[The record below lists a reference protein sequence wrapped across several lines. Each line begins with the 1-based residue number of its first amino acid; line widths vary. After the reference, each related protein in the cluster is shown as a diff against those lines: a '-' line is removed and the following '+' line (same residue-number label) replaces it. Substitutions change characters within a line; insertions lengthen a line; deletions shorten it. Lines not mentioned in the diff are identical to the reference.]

1 MKFYNTKDIR
11 AKTLIR
17 FDELLSPDGMS
28 VFFYPIGYLTGVI
41 NESLADSF

>member
-1 MKFYNTKDIR
+1 MKLYNTKDIR

-28 VFFYPIGYLTGVI
+28 VFFFLSDILQ
-41 NESLADSF
+41 ES